1 MNGGGKR
8 GLTALAVFA
17 AIFWLAPILT
27 RYNVYDVRIEMARFA
42 IAVLGAGLYWIG
54 SRDTFS

>member
-1 MNGGGKR
+1 MSSEARR

-17 AIFWLAPILT
+17 AIFWLSPVLT
-27 RYNVYDVRIEMARFA
+27 RNNVYDIRIEMARLG

-54 SRDTFS
+54 SKE

>member
-1 MNGGGKR
+1 VNGEAKR

-17 AIFWLAPILT
+17 AVFLLAPIFT
-27 RYNVYDVRIEMARFA
+27 RYNVYDVRIEMARLA

>member
-1 MNGGGKR
+1 MNREGKR

-17 AIFWLAPILT
+17 AVFWLAPILT
-27 RYNVYDVRIEMARFA
+27 RYNVYDVRIEMARLA

-54 SRDTFS
+54 SRN